1 MKERYKP
8 ILDTK
13 EVTIYQKRDKTLII
27 SPKEITFQTNDK
39 ILKRK
44 KEDEYESNR
53 TSKIISRNL

>member
-13 EVTIYQKRDKTLII
+13 EVTIYQKNGKNLII
-27 SPKEITFQTNDK
+27 GEKEITFQTNDK

-44 KEDEYESNR
+44 RRVIK
-53 TSKIISRNL
+53 K